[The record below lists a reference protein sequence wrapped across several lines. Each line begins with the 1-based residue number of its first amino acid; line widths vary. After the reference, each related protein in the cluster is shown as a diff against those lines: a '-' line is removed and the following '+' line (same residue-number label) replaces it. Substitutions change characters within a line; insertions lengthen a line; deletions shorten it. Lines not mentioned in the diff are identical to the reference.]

1 MLSVISESIYFNS
14 EDNSYYLLIF
24 YIYLKN
30 TNFTTNEIKKKS
42 QRRMYYCVSSRI
54 NNYCDDCFIY
64 GLRINGWTNNNN
76 NRLIQI
82 LFT

>member
-42 QRRMYYCVSSRI
+42 
-54 NNYCDDCFIY
+54 
-64 GLRINGWTNNNN
+64 
-76 NRLIQI
+76 
-82 LFT
+82 